1 MSRWFW
7 WFKNSFSSYG
17 CWTKN
22 RGKKNP
28 KWMVNIM
35 ENPIFSWMI
44 WGKPI
49 IFGNTLISF
58 SWNGTAPFCLEAIR
72 DFYNVSHASLFRKH
86 HSHHFHGNL
95 HQHTHNSHP
104 KRAQFSMTF
113 PPQQKNPATWVHI
126 STTWGLQHYQ
136 YDLYFDGRSFWNVF
150 QSWTHWSFSG
160 DSGGSSAHT
169 ERRGRTHEE
178 TTNGTAVVVRSQ
190 PFSCCWSCGRVLR
203 FCLVETCGL
212 GGDLKYMCTNIDVYH
227 SFFISASFIS
237 QLVKLVRLIC
247 RLFQKI
253 SQPKNGQPKI
263 PASISEP
270 GELGYWGLFFF
281 FSLPLAPANGQEH
294 QAEPEHGHVS
304 HGDSSEFFRRSFWCW
319 KLSGR

>member
-1 MSRWFW
+1 
-7 WFKNSFSSYG
+7 
-17 CWTKN
+17 
-22 RGKKNP
+22 
-28 KWMVNIM
+28 M

-136 YDLYFDGRSFWNVF
+136 YDLYFDDAPSEMSFSPGPIGRSL
-150 QSWTHWSFSG
+150 
-160 DSGGSSAHT
+160 
-169 ERRGRTHEE
+169 E
-178 TTNGTAVVVRSQ
+178 TLAEAPPTRNEGAVRMKKQQTAPQLLWGASRSVVVE
-190 PFSCCWSCGRVLR
+190 V
-203 FCLVETCGL
+203 V
-212 GGDLKYMCTNIDVYH
+212 GG
-227 SFFISASFIS
+227 F
-237 QLVKLVRLIC
+237 
-247 RLFQKI
+247 
-253 SQPKNGQPKI
+253 
-263 PASISEP
+263 
-270 GELGYWGLFFF
+270 
-281 FSLPLAPANGQEH
+281 
-294 QAEPEHGHVS
+294 
-304 HGDSSEFFRRSFWCW
+304 
-319 KLSGR
+319 